1 MVFGFDD
8 ALILGGIGALGSI
21 VGGSIQGSAQQR
33 AAEMQ
38 LQAAREAQAQREKE
52 RKEALSYAGPSAAEL
67 EIQQNALEMQRRI
80 IGDAQKQLDFLQ
92 SGIDI
97 LNPGA
102 SQLGKGMYAAAL
114 ERTLGKQYQA
124 MRMAL
129 GERGITEASTAG
141 QGAYARFGEAAANAS
156 LAAQQQLQQQAYGA
170 MDFTS
175 RMENLIK
182 SRQINAALASPVSTL
197 MAQNVPYAG
206 ASQVG
211 AAQMGG
217 MLSQLGAN
225 LSNLGIQQMQ
235 FGQMKDLFG
244 QKSGIDPYGGMGAPS
259 TPVMYQSPT
268 FGTIGLPSAPT
279 SYQSANFGVLGR

>member
-102 SQLGKGMYAAAL
+102 SQLGKGMYAAD
-114 ERTLGKQYQA
+114 RK
-124 MRMAL
+124 
-129 GERGITEASTAG
+129 ST
-141 QGAYARFGEAAANAS
+141 RLNS
-156 LAAQQQLQQQAYGA
+156 SH
-170 MDFTS
+170 T
-175 RMENLIK
+175 
-182 SRQINAALASPVSTL
+182 
-197 MAQNVPYAG
+197 
-206 ASQVG
+206 
-211 AAQMGG
+211 
-217 MLSQLGAN
+217 
-225 LSNLGIQQMQ
+225 
-235 FGQMKDLFG
+235 
-244 QKSGIDPYGGMGAPS
+244 
-259 TPVMYQSPT
+259 
-268 FGTIGLPSAPT
+268 
-279 SYQSANFGVLGR
+279 